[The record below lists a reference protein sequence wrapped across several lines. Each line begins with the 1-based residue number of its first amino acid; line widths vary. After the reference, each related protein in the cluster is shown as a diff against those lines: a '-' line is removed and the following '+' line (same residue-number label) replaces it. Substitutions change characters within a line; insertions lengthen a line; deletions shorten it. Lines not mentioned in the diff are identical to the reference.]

1 MDKICWRMTDH
12 SWHLLLKTK
21 ATFTRLNHSD
31 KNFNAKTLACFLG
44 WNIYNMSVKLQI
56 TCLSWNYCIM
66 CLVKHF
72 HINIYIHI
80 HWQFLIN
87 NSCFWSVILYC
98 GNLILY
104 LKRDK
109 IKSKILL
116 WKAIRKIPK
125 KVYQNVKVLFWTH
138 PTDPWCSVL
147 QTSGRRIK
155 YNWLEIAS
163 GTHSLFH
170 LTTRKVFE
178 QQNPIRKV
186 ISLGKLNSSPRSA
199 LI

>member
-1 MDKICWRMTDH
+1 MDKICWRMSDY

-44 WNIYNMSVKLQI
+44 WNIYNISVKLQI

-72 HINIYIHI
+72 HINIYIQI

-87 NSCFWSVILYC
+87 NSFFWLVILYC

-125 KVYQNVKVLFWTH
+125 KSISK
-138 PTDPWCSVL
+138 
-147 QTSGRRIK
+147 
-155 YNWLEIAS
+155 
-163 GTHSLFH
+163 
-170 LTTRKVFE
+170 RKSF
-178 QQNPIRKV
+178 I
-186 ISLGKLNSSPRSA
+186 LNSPHWPVM
-199 LI
+199 